1 VCMLEQ
7 NIIYIVT
14 DNQLNCLKCGEWKLA
29 VILILLKVIDILYT
43 CVQITWIQ
51 GNPFKK
57 LWNRLANL
65 NFKYMRVLKDIW
77 IGFRIQ
83 MFNF

>member
-1 VCMLEQ
+1 MMEQ

-14 DNQLNCLKCGEWKLA
+14 DTQLNCLKYEKWKLA
-29 VILILLKVIDILYT
+29 VILILLKLIDILYT
-43 CVQITWIQ
+43 CEQITWIQ

-57 LWNRLANL
+57 LWNRLVNL
-65 NFKYMRVLKDIW
+65 NFKYVRILKGIW